1 MGISYSSIVCVG
13 FRVSLE
19 DVTEETTKYNEDTG
33 EPYAVSTVVGNK
45 IVGPGGMMISRPS
58 GSDPNHYQ
66 GDRIEGLELF
76 GDGYDSVNQ
85 LFLGVEIAKTR
96 GGNGLEPFETTIPQA
111 VTQFSKKFNVDA
123 EFALIM
129 SCG

>member
-13 FRVSLE
+13 FKVSLE
-19 DVTEETTKYNEDTG
+19 DVTEETTKYNENTG
-33 EPYAVSTVVGNK
+33 APYTVGTVVGNK
-45 IVGPGGMMISRPS
+45 IVGPGGMILSRQS
-58 GSDPNHYQ
+58 GSNLNHYQ
-66 GDRIEGLELF
+66 GDKVEGLELF

-85 LFLGVEIAKTR
+85 YFLGVEVAKAED
-96 GGNGLEPFETTIPQA
+96 GGGVETFESTIPQA
-111 VTQFSKKFNVDA
+111 VTQFSKKFNIDA